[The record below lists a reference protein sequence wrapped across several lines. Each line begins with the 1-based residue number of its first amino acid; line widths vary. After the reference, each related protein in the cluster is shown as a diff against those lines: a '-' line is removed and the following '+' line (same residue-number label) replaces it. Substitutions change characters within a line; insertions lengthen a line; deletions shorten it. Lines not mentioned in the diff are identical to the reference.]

1 MRPEIMDKAL
11 SRVSDDVSRLIEEN
25 REKIK
30 TAMREQM
37 IAKAEEDPD
46 AKLSFGLSF
55 GANIE
60 PSADGAVVT
69 VNVSWSVKTKKSTD
83 SFVTDE
89 PELDLGGT
97 SVTVASGG
105 SSVTIDSKQAANI
118 FKRAKK

>member
-11 SRVSDDVSRLIEEN
+11 YRVSDDVSRLIEEN

-30 TAMREQM
+30 AAMREQM
-37 IAKAEEDPD
+37 IAKAEENPD

-89 PELDLGGT
+89 PELDFGGL
-97 SVTVASGG
+97 
-105 SSVTIDSKQAANI
+105 SVTINSKQTADI